1 MPRAPDDAYF
11 LLGTFNSDG
20 QKFWCDNQEL
30 MADLVATCGHEGA
43 ILGQYAVLGRYD
55 FVVMAEAEDNEAVA
69 RLSLEIGV
77 KAGLHIETLPATSVG
92 APEVNSQTQ
101 LRGEVE
107 AVGGSPEPPDQWQ
120 LPRRTS

>member
-1 MPRAPDDAYF
+1 M
-11 LLGTFNSDG
+11 
-20 QKFWCDNQEL
+20 
-30 MADLVATCGHEGA
+30 
-43 ILGQYAVLGRYD
+43 LGRYD

-77 KAGLHIETLPATSVG
+77 KAGLHIETLPATPVG

-107 AVGGSPEPPDQWQ
+107 SVGGSPEPPDQWQ
-120 LPRRTS
+120 LPRGTS